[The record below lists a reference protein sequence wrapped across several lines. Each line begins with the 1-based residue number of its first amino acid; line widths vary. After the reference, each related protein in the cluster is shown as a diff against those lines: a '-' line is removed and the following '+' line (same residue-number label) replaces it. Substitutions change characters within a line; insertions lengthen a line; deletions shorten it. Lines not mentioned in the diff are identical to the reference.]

1 MTIEQVKSALRAGQV
16 SEAIELCERALR
28 TGADASARAELLH
41 LRAVAE
47 QAGGDLERALRFALD
62 ALKQD
67 PALAKASNT
76 LAILQH
82 RAGRTIQAIEAAQAA
97 ISADPNMAEGH
108 MTLASLYR
116 ARRRPKRAA
125 DAYRRAL
132 EIDPASHPALTGLA
146 ETLRETGDAEGAL
159 NAYRE
164 IRRLRPGDPEVHKSI
179 AATLVYAGK
188 PEEAAREADRSLTL
202 QPDNLTALKIRLE
215 HGPLEG
221 AETAEAAARRVTED
235 PSAPWQARASLLVAR
250 ARRAER
256 QGDRDAAFRLWEE
269 KNRVAAE
276 ARAYPRE
283 TMNAYVET
291 IRFVWSPELASKMR
305 CLSSRPERP
314 VLVLGMPRS
323 GTTLVEQILG
333 GHERVSPGGELYD
346 LGDLTHN
353 FMPGRTIGRV
363 REIPDA
369 KLEARLRQMSSIYA
383 DALVQYGDAGRVV
396 IDKMPENFKLVG
408 LAAVLMPK
416 LRVVHVRRD
425 PRDVCFSIW
434 KLQFDNEG
442 HAYGNRFEDLA
453 HYYRVHE
460 ELIAHWKSIFPGL
473 VRTVRYEELVADPVT
488 EGRRLVEHCGLDWSP
503 DLLDFSGSRRAVRTA
518 SATQVREGL
527 NMKGVGRWRAY
538 ADRLGP
544 MIDALRAEGLL
555 EGGAE

>member
-1 MTIEQVKSALRAGQV
+1 MTIEQVKSALRAGRV
-16 SEAIELCERALR
+16 PEAIDLCERALR
-28 TGADASARAELLH
+28 TGSDARVRAELLH

-47 QAGGDLERALRFALD
+47 QAGGDLERAVRFALD

-67 PALAKASNT
+67 PALAKGWNT

-132 EIDPASHPALTGLA
+132 EIHPASQPALSGLA
-146 ETLRETGDAEGAL
+146 ETLRETGDADGAL

-164 IRRLRPGDPEVHKSI
+164 IRRLRPGDPEVQKSV
-179 AATLVYAGK
+179 AATLVYAGR
-188 PEEAAREADRSLTL
+188 PEEAAREADRALTL
-202 QPDNLTALKIRLE
+202 QPENLTALKIRLE

-221 AETAEAAARRVTED
+221 AEGAAAAARRVTED
-235 PSAPWQARASLLVAR
+235 PSAPWLARASLLVAR

-256 QGDRDAAFRLWEE
+256 RGDRDEAFRLWEE

-276 ARAYPRE
+276 ARSYPRDA
-283 TMNAYVET
+283 MNTYLEEVRSA
-291 IRFVWSPELASKMR
+291 WSPELVSKLAR
-305 CLSSRPERP
+305 ISSRPERP

-333 GHERVSPGGELYD
+333 GHEKVSPGGELYD
-346 LGDLTHN
+346 LGDLTRN
-353 FMPGRTIGRV
+353 FMPGRTISRVDAIPEAELEGR
-363 REIPDA
+363 I
-369 KLEARLRQMSSIYA
+369 RQMGSIYA
-383 DALVQYGDAGRVV
+383 DALAQYGDADRVV

-408 LAAVLMPK
+408 LAAILMPN
-416 LRVVHVRRD
+416 LRVIHMRRD

-473 VRTVRYEELVADPVT
+473 VRTVFYEDLVADPET

-503 DLLDFSGSRRAVRTA
+503 DLLDFSGSGRAVRTA

>member
-1 MTIEQVKSALRAGQV
+1 
-16 SEAIELCERALR
+16 
-28 TGADASARAELLH
+28 
-41 LRAVAE
+41 
-47 QAGGDLERALRFALD
+47 
-62 ALKQD
+62 
-67 PALAKASNT
+67 
-76 LAILQH
+76 
-82 RAGRTIQAIEAAQAA
+82 
-97 ISADPNMAEGH
+97 

-132 EIDPASHPALTGLA
+132 EIDPVSQPALAGLA
-146 ETLRETGDAEGAL
+146 ETLRETGDADGAL

-179 AATLVYAGK
+179 AATLVYTGK
-188 PEEAAREADRSLTL
+188 PEEAAREADRALTL
-202 QPDNLTALKIRLE
+202 QPENLTALKIRVE

-235 PSAPWQARASLLVAR
+235 SNAPWLARASLLVAR

-276 ARAYPRE
+276 ARAYPRDA
-283 TMNAYVET
+283 MNAYVEK
-291 IRFVWSPELASKMR
+291 IRSVWSPALVSKIR
-305 CLSSRPERP
+305 GISSRPERP

-333 GHERVSPGGELYD
+333 GHEKVSPGGELYD

-353 FMPGRTIGRV
+353 FMPGRTISRINETPEAELEGRV
-363 REIPDA
+363 R
-369 KLEARLRQMSSIYA
+369 QMGSIYA
-383 DALVQYGDAGRVV
+383 DALAQYGDVDRVV

-408 LAAVLMPK
+408 LAAVLMPNLK
-416 LRVVHVRRD
+416 VVHVRRD

-453 HYYRVHE
+453 QYYRVHE
-460 ELIAHWKSIFPGL
+460 ELIAHWKALFPGL
-473 VRTVRYEELVADPVT
+473 IHTVLYEDLVAHPET

-503 DLLDFSGSRRAVRTA
+503 DLLDFSGSGRAVRTA

-527 NMKGVGRWRAY
+527 NMKGVGRWRPY
-538 ADRLGP
+538 ADRLSP
-544 MIDALRAEGLL
+544 LMEALRNERLL
-555 EGGAE
+555 PETNQNDED